1 MVSQR
6 HGLATKKPWA
16 NSLPDVL
23 GPGVWEAFASVY
35 LDQRDKVL
43 FIIPDEHP
51 ESFWSWALPRVD
63 SPAKCDSPW
72 IILADAHGLRFF
84 SKKYP
89 GLPVGFS
96 IYCFLSSSHVIGILL
111 SLRLCPFG
119 TMSSRSAPFPPG
131 FTDWPSAERLLNCTA
146 ASAWTVFF
154 PKILL

>member
-1 MVSQR
+1 MSLFTWTKGTKYSLSFQMNIQR
-6 HGLATKKPWA
+6 VFDHEP
-16 NSLPDVL
+16 SLELTLQPNVT
-23 GPGVWEAFASVY
+23 
-35 LDQRDKVL
+35 
-43 FIIPDEHP
+43 
-51 ESFWSWALPRVD
+51 
-63 SPAKCDSPW
+63 SPW

-119 TMSSRSAPFPPG
+119 TVSSRSAPFPPG
-131 FTDWPSAERLLNCTA
+131 LTHWPLAERLLDCTA